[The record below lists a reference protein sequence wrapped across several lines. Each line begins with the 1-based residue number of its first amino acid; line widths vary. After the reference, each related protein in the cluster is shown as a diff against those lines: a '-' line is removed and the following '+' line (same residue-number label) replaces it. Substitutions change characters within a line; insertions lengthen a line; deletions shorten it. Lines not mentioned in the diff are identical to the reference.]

1 MLERNP
7 TPTLVLYGPE
17 DHVIPYD
24 FPRRMEV
31 AFPEIVGPVR
41 GRGRGALP
49 DVGAPPV
56 SEPCNRVFCRDLLAQ
71 SPAR

>member
-17 DHVIPYD
+17 DHVIPRD

-31 AFPEIVGPVR
+31 AFPEIVGPFEVA
-41 GRGRGALP
+41 GAGHFLMWERP
-49 DVGAPPV
+49 
-56 SEPCNRVFCRDLLAQ
+56 RVFNRATEFFCLDLLTQ
-71 SPAR
+71 SR